1 MQANTFLKSI
11 ALITMSLGLTACGG
25 GGSDSTGGNT
35 TPPTTTPPTTPP
47 PTDGTPLI
55 DRLTIMAPQNAQTG
69 QAIGLAAVLSS
80 GAEIVSSNWTQT
92 AGPTTTVLANNS
104 QVIGFDV
111 TEAGDYTFTY
121 QATDA
126 SNETTEQEVSFSVS
140 EASQPN
146 IAQVRLDHAVTE
158 NGNVSLRADTNNPNQ
173 TFSVSWQQISGPTIA
188 QSDLTLQ
195 DALLFFRAPSVT
207 QDELLEFR
215 ATLSYPDGS
224 TDTDTAYVLIKN
236 TNINNSGFF
245 PDAADRIVSED
256 VYAYRASSP
265 HASDLVDCVYNNQ
278 INQSCTFGRL
288 PLLGQETN
296 NPTINDV
303 MNRVVVSH
311 DWMGER
317 FQEYLQSSPVSADML
332 QLFKGV
338 TAVVISADVRPSFYW
353 SATGA
358 IYLDPANFWVTP
370 QERDTLNDVPD
381 FRSNFGTELQF
392 IFPWRYVENN
402 ESYLNRVSYPAEQRL
417 QRTTA
422 DVQADITWLLFHE
435 LAHAND
441 FLPPSSHATL
451 SNSTSPLQFS
461 QNNTI
466 SSSTMTNNFPLASN
480 ELKSLAQVSFAGTAS
495 NTTQQNYSANEIE
508 TFFTPD
514 AAAMYYSYF
523 TEREDYATIFERFM
537 MAYRLDVYGD
547 VAVISRNNNPNFNVQ
562 WGQRNRI
569 AEPQFRDRTRFIV
582 NSIFPNI
589 DVDAAINN
597 MPAAQ
602 NMIRNVSWFDNL
614 DLSTNGSAQR
624 AQGSQPPDMLVRPR
638 SEADLRLH
646 IHDSHW
652 HRPEDIPAKQQ

>member
-1 MQANTFLKSI
+1 MKNAFLTNI

-25 GGSDSTGGNT
+25 GGGSDPTGGNS
-35 TPPTTTPPTTPP
+35 TPPPTTPP
-47 PTDGTPLI
+47 PTNGTPLI
-55 DRLTIMAPQNAQTG
+55 DRLTIMAPQSAQTG
-69 QAIGLAAVLSS
+69 QAVGLAAILSS

-92 AGPTTTVLANNS
+92 AGPTTTVLASNS

-126 SNETTEQEVSFSVS
+126 SNETTEQQVSFSVS

-173 TFSVSWQQISGPTIA
+173 TFTVSWQQISGPTIA
-188 QSDLTLQ
+188 QSELTLQ

-207 QDELLEFR
+207 QDQLLEFR

-224 TDTDTAYVLIKN
+224 SDTDTAYVLVKN

-256 VYAYRASSP
+256 VYAYRSSSP
-265 HASDLVDCVYNNQ
+265 QANDLVDCVYNNQ

-288 PLLGQETN
+288 SLLGQETN

-317 FQEYLQSSPVSADML
+317 FREYLEASPVSADML

-381 FRSNFGTELQF
+381 YRSNFGSELQF
-392 IFPWRYVENN
+392 IFLWRYVENN
-402 ESYLNRVSYPAEQRL
+402 QSYLNRVSYPAEQRL

-441 FLPPSSHATL
+441 FLPPSSHTTL
-451 SNSTSPLQFS
+451 SNSASPLQFS

-466 SSSTMTNNFPLASN
+466 SSSTMANNFPLASN
-480 ELKSLAQVSFAGTAS
+480 ELKGLAQVSFAGTAS
-495 NTTQQNYSANEIE
+495 NATQQNYSASEIE

-523 TEREDYATIFERFM
+523 TAREDYAIIFERFM
-537 MAYRLDVYGD
+537 MAYRLGVQAD

-569 AEPQFRDRTRFIV
+569 AEPQLRDRTRFIV

-597 MPAAQ
+597 MPVAQ

-614 DLSTNGSAQR
+614 DLSSNGAPQSAQ
-624 AQGSQPPDMLVRPR
+624 PPAMLVRPR
-638 SEADLRLH
+638 SEAELRLH
-646 IHDSHW
+646 IHDGHW
-652 HRPEDIPAKQQ
+652 QRPKDITAKQQ